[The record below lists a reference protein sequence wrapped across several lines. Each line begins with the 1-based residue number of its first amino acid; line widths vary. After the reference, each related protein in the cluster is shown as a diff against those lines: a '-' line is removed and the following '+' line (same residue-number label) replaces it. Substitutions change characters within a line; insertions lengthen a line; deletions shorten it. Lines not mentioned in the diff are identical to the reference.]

1 MPRGR
6 KKADGNG
13 GEATIGHNSAG
24 LTEDQF
30 FEAKRE
36 IESLERQKNSIVG
49 QLREARKSWK
59 GRGLH
64 LKVFDAMRVLT
75 TYTQVELKTRLNDTI
90 LYARFLRLPVYSQL
104 DLFQEVGDLTD
115 EDRIYEAR
123 SRGLVAGKSGAARES
138 PWPSENV
145 LGAAWL
151 AAYDDGATKARATA

>member
-1 MPRGR
+1 MPRG
-6 KKADGNG
+6 KKKDSGNG

-64 LKVFDAMRVLT
+64 LKVFDAMRTLT

-104 DLFQEVGDLTD
+104 DLFEEIGDLTD
-115 EDRIYEAR
+115 EDRMYEAR
-123 SRGLVAGKSGAARES
+123 SRGLVAGKSGMARES
-138 PWPSENV
+138 PWPIESP
-145 LGAAWL
+145 LGLAWL
-151 AAYDDGATKARATA
+151 ASYDDGASKAQAMA